1 MILGKVIGNV
11 VSTQKHK
18 DYVGEKILIVQPID
32 AAGKAAGKSLLAID
46 RAQAGPGDRVLINDE
61 GNSARLIL
69 GNSHAPIRTVIVGI
83 VDAVEMSVQA

>member
-11 VSTQKHK
+11 VSTQKHP

-46 RAQAGPGDRVLINDE
+46 RAQAGVGDRVLINDE
-61 GNSARLIL
+61 GNSARMII
-69 GNSHAPIRTVIVGI
+69 GNSHAPIRTVIIGI
-83 VDAVEMSVQA
+83 VDAVEMSV

>member
-46 RAQAGPGDRVLINDE
+46 RAQSGAGDRVLVNDE
-61 GNSARLIL
+61 GNSARLIT
-69 GNSHAPIRTVIVGI
+69 GNSQAPIRTVIVGV
-83 VDAVEMSVQA
+83 VDAVDMAEGL